1 MKRAQL
7 HTYVQTLAHMFQ
19 CELFPKSKIAIK
31 YVLQTVVSL
40 YIIEINQ
47 QIPNMQLHSKT
58 DHICHDFPVFC
69 GSKYSLLTHL
79 TLKNKYTAMF
89 PLKDAW

>member
-1 MKRAQL
+1 
-7 HTYVQTLAHMFQ
+7 MFQ

-69 GSKYSLLTHL
+69 GSKYSPLTHL
-79 TLKNKYTAMF
+79 QAPHVKSGQHVCKLASKFAPKEAV
-89 PLKDAW
+89 